1 LVPAAAQQT
10 SPARI
15 AGVALAVVIHIG
27 LVYTLIAGLAYRTV
41 PVTPVPIETKI
52 IQQTQ
57 EEKSE
62 PPPPPP
68 TFKPPPPPFVPPPE
82 VNIAAPP
89 PAPAQSTAITNVTPV
104 RPPPAPPPREAVTVP
119 PHVDLATSHQP
130 EYPPVSRR
138 LGEAGTVVLEA
149 LVDPSGRAT
158 DVKVVQSSGFPRL
171 DQAAVDGVKANYRFA
186 PGIVDGKPQPM
197 HYTFKFTWKLQ

>member
-1 LVPAAAQQT
+1 MPAAAQQT

-15 AGVALAVVIHIG
+15 AGIALVVVIHIG
-27 LVYTLIAGLAYRTV
+27 LVYALIAGLAYRTV
-41 PVTPVPIETKI
+41 QVTLVPIETKI

-68 TFKPPPPPFVPPPE
+68 DFKSPPPPFVPPPE
-82 VNIAAPP
+82 VNIATPP

-104 RPPPAPPPREAVTVP
+104 RPPPAPPPHEAVTVQ
-119 PHVDLATSHQP
+119 PHVELATSHQP

-138 LGEAGTVVLEA
+138 LGEAGTVMLEA

-171 DQAAVDGVKANYRFA
+171 DQAAVDGVKANYHFA
-186 PGIVDGKPQPM
+186 PGTVDGKPQPM
-197 HYTFKFTWKLQ
+197 HYSFKFTWKLQ